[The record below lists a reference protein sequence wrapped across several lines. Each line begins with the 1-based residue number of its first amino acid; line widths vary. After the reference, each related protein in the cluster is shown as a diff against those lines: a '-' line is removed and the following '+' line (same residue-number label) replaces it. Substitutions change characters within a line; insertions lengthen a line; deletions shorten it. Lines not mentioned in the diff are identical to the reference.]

1 MTSASDTVPDSG
13 ATAWV
18 KSSYSG
24 GEGNEC
30 VEIAIGRTA
39 VGVRDSKDL
48 HRSAVT
54 ISTASFTA
62 FVDGLKATG

>member
-1 MTSASDTVPDSG
+1 MTAASSTVPVPG
-13 ATAWV
+13 AAAWF

-48 HRSAVT
+48 HRSALT
-54 ISTASFTA
+54 ISTASFSA
-62 FVDGLKATG
+62 FVDGLKAAV